1 MEQEIKKKAFY
12 RHIIIKAA
20 VYMLHTAVIILF
32 HTKLSEQLTNNR
44 FIRNNYNIRIFN
56 MMVNA
61 EELTVRYS
69 KCQQPKGITQ
79 IVRDTRN
86 FQHRIC
92 IMYLF
97 NVYYNPII

>member
-20 VYMLHTAVIILF
+20 VYMLHTAVIIF
-32 HTKLSEQLTNNR
+32 HNKLSEHLTNNR
-44 FIRNNYNIRIFN
+44 FIRNNYNMRIFN
-56 MMVNA
+56 MMVNG
-61 EELTVRYS
+61 EELTVQYS

-86 FQHRIC
+86 FQHRK
-92 IMYLF
+92 
-97 NVYYNPII
+97 

>member
-1 MEQEIKKKAFY
+1 
-12 RHIIIKAA
+12 
-20 VYMLHTAVIILF
+20 MLHTAVIIF
-32 HTKLSEQLTNNR
+32 HNKLSEHLTNNR
-44 FIRNNYNIRIFN
+44 FIRQNNYNMRIFN
-56 MMVNA
+56 MMVNG
-61 EELTVRYS
+61 EELTVQYS